1 MTGTLST
8 RQRRAVESLIAAGRL
23 RSVPADASRASDFLE
38 QADDRLS
45 QLELLSSDP
54 VKSGIAYDAA
64 HDVGEALLAWYGYA
78 TTNGPGQHAAIGEF
92 LIGLLDAP
100 PEHAAAAAMFDQAR
114 RARNQLNYR
123 ANPVG
128 SAQAAAVEA
137 MARTL
142 RAAAAARGAGLDTPP
157 SSATR
162 PA

>member
-1 MTGTLST
+1 MTGALSAA
-8 RQRRAVESLIAAGRL
+8 QRRAVDPLLAAGRI
-23 RSVPADASRASDFLE
+23 RSVQADAGRASDFLA
-38 QADDRLS
+38 QADERLS
-45 QLELLSSDP
+45 QLPLLSSDP

-92 LIGLLDAP
+92 LTAVLDAP

-114 RARNQLNYR
+114 RSRNQQNYR

-128 SAQAAAVEA
+128 AAQAAAVEA

-142 RAAAAARGAGLDTPP
+142 RAAAAARGAG
-157 SSATR
+157 
-162 PA
+162 

>member
-1 MTGTLST
+1 MTGALSAA
-8 RQRRAVESLIAAGRL
+8 QRRAVDALLVAGRI
-23 RSVPADASRASDFLE
+23 RSVPADAGRASDFLA
-38 QADDRLS
+38 QADERFS
-45 QLELLSSDP
+45 QLPLLSSDP

-92 LIGLLDAP
+92 LTAVLDAP

-114 RARNQLNYR
+114 RSRNQQNYR

-128 SAQAAAVEA
+128 AAQAAAVEA

-142 RAAAAARGAGLDTPP
+142 RAAAAARGVG
-157 SSATR
+157 
-162 PA
+162 